1 MGSSG
6 VEAKDME
13 ELSISCTQ
21 LFSTSAF
28 NATQS
33 SSSLAP
39 PCLVDLLHEMSDVR
53 IIKEQTDD
61 FISHW
66 YNTNGEGF
74 CDVVWIDSV
83 IEKHAW
89 MKTFFNFALSES
101 NRNPDNFY
109 ISELR
114 FLSFAS
120 MTGLIKT
127 NANDM
132 YYDENCTWYLQSAIH
147 FMGKCFFGEGDESEA
162 NFIPLKN
169 RVLRKRLENINQ
181 TQLKDINIKEVLPLV
196 YNTVMRV
203 LEDCRLGRKY
213 LKFKKT
219 MSV

>member
-6 VEAKDME
+6 VEEKDMTQ
-13 ELSISCTQ
+13 LRIHFTQ
-21 LFSTSAF
+21 LFTTSAF
-28 NATQS
+28 NSTQS
-33 SSSLAP
+33 SASLAP
-39 PCLVDLLHEMSDVR
+39 PCLVDLLHEMSNVR
-53 IIKEQTDD
+53 MIKEQTDD
-61 FISHW
+61 FISRW
-66 YNTNGEGF
+66 YTTNGEGA
-74 CDVVWIDSV
+74 CDVLWIDSV
-83 IEKHAW
+83 VEQHIW
-89 MKTFFNFALSES
+89 MKTFFNFALSEA

-132 YYDENCTWYLQSAIH
+132 YYDEKCTWYSQSAIN

-169 RVLRKRLENINQ
+169 RVLRKKLENINQ
-181 TQLKDINIKEVLPLV
+181 TQLKDINIKEILPLV
-196 YNTVMRV
+196 YNTVRSV
-203 LEDCRLGRKY
+203 LEDCRLERKY